1 MTLQRTLSL
10 QLPAEAEFG
19 YGSAFLGHPS
29 KPELLFS
36 YLVGGRSFLGR
47 LSVVDGTV
55 VTTKTQ
61 IGLLRDFLVRSD
73 GRGLALGTHGL
84 IELDPDLQVTRSLK
98 RGIPSYSH
106 RLMWVEPDLLVGIG
120 DDRKMSTAI
129 VDLGSF
135 AVAATVR
142 VGVADAMVDGPSG
155 RLWCLFRAGVARPVR
170 DGRPAKISHK
180 LPVALWPLQ
189 IKEGIVA
196 TAAAKASG
204 STGVYAYPND
214 RLVLVDDELHI
225 VAESGVPDA
234 GPAIGQFS
242 DGAIVVASGP
252 PGHFRRRVFVLDP
265 TSLEVR
271 YRCRIDT
278 QATLALCAGDDV
290 VLVDH
295 RNPNGLEIH
304 RFH

>member
-1 MTLQRTLSL
+1 M

-19 YGSAFLGHPS
+19 YGTAFLGPPG
-29 KPELLFS
+29 KPEVLFS

-47 LSVVDGTV
+47 LSIIDGTV
-55 VTTKTQ
+55 IATRTQ
-61 IGLLRDFLVRSD
+61 IGLLRDVLVRSD
-73 GRGLALGTHGL
+73 GQGLALGTDGL
-84 IELDPDLQVTRSLK
+84 LEFDPDLQVTRSLK

-120 DDRKMSTAI
+120 DERKMSTAI
-129 VDLGSF
+129 VDLDSF

-142 VGVADAMVDGPSG
+142 VGIADAIVDGSSG
-155 RLWCLFRAGVARPVR
+155 RLWCLFRAGVARPLR

-180 LPVALWPLQ
+180 LPLALWPLQ
-189 IKEGIVA
+189 TRGGIVA

-204 STGVYAYPND
+204 STGVYEYPTD
-214 RLVLVDDELHI
+214 RMLLVDDGLHL
-225 VAESGVPDA
+225 VAESEVPDA
-234 GPAIGQFS
+234 GPAIGQLS

-252 PGHFRRRVFVLDP
+252 PGHFRRRLFVLDP
-265 TSLEVR
+265 TSLKVR
-271 YRCRIDT
+271 HHCRIDT
-278 QATLALCAGDDV
+278 QATVALCAGDDV

-295 RNPNGLEIH
+295 RNPSQIEIH